1 MPNEFAGIRD
11 VAGWTA
17 KLNELLTAAEKASSR
32 NDDDARIA
40 VAKRL
45 NQFVLESSPNTDD
58 ILALDELATNA
69 ARELSTS
76 VAADAVDRIVARTA
90 ALRAITKQLD
100 AVATKADE
108 AAASIRLT
116 RAHRVVDAFTEAVRA
131 IDSLDGVLDSGSD
144 DQLRKRLT
152 RLAGALRD
160 LRAEVDE
167 SLGRP
172 S

>member
-1 MPNEFAGIRD
+1 MPNEFNKIKD
-11 VAGWTA
+11 FAGWKT

-32 NDDDARIA
+32 NDDEERIA

-58 ILALDELATNA
+58 ILTLDELATNA

-76 VAADAVDRIVARTA
+76 VASGAVDRIVARTA
-90 ALRAITKQLD
+90 ALHSIAKQLE
-100 AVATKADE
+100 AVSTKAEQD
-108 AAASIRLT
+108 AASIRLT

-131 IDSLDGVLDSGSD
+131 IENLDGVLESGSD
-144 DQLRKRLT
+144 EQLRKRLT
-152 RLAGALRD
+152 KLAETLRD
-160 LRAEVDE
+160 LRTEVDE